1 MSKPFKPGPGLTIAV
16 FIGLAILL
24 GLGTWQARK
33 VGPKTALLAK
43 IEAGMTGEAMP
54 LPVHLD
60 DPSVL
65 DYHRV
70 TFRGQLMDAEPIR
83 VFATS
88 LDGKAGY
95 HLYMPVK
102 KQHGMAVLVNFG
114 WIPVQMQENPG
125 LPVGATLEVTGVLR
139 TTAVPGDMTPAND
152 PQAGD
157 WYTADVFAMAEAF
170 GLRTKEFYHFR
181 VFADADVLATSL
193 PKGGQVRVD
202 IPNNHFQ
209 YAMTWFGIALALVGV
224 YLVFGF
230 KRGAEGNSPNSA

>member
-1 MSKPFKPGPGLTIAV
+1 MNKRFNPGRPLTATV
-16 FIGLAILL
+16 FICLLILI

-33 VGPKTALLAK
+33 VGPKTELLAQ
-43 IEAGMTGEAMP
+43 IESGLDKDPLP

-60 DPSVL
+60 DPTSL

-70 TFRGQLMDAEPIR
+70 SFRGELMAAEPVR

-95 HLYMPVK
+95 HIYMPVK
-102 KQHGMAVLVNFG
+102 KQYGMAVLVNFG
-114 WIPVQMQENPG
+114 WIPVQMRVNPG
-125 LPVGATLEVTGVLR
+125 LPVGETLDVTGVLR
-139 TTAVPGDMTPAND
+139 TSAVPGSMTPEND
-152 PQAGD
+152 AQAGN
-157 WYTADVFAMAEAF
+157 WYTADVYEMAQAF

-181 VFADADVLATSL
+181 IFADADVLAADW

-209 YAMTWFGIALALVGV
+209 YALTWYGLALALVGV
-224 YLVFGF
+224 YLLFGF
-230 KRGAEGNSPNSA
+230 KRGRETGNAGVA

>member
-1 MSKPFKPGPGLTIAV
+1 MTKSFKPGAGLTV
-16 FIGLAILL
+16 VVLVCLL
-24 GLGTWQARK
+24 VLVGLGTWQARK
-33 VGPKTALLAK
+33 VGPKTALLAQM
-43 IEAGMTGEAMP
+43 EAGMQGDAMP

-65 DYHRV
+65 DYQRIS
-70 TFRGQLMDAEPIR
+70 FRGELMDAKPIR

-114 WIPVQMQENPG
+114 WVPVQMQDDPG
-125 LPVGATLEVTGVLR
+125 FPVGTMLNVTGVLR
-139 TTAVPGDMTPAND
+139 TSAMPGGMTPEND
-152 PQAGD
+152 PEAGN
-157 WYTADVFAMAEAF
+157 WYTADVFQMAAAF

-181 VFADADVLATSL
+181 VFADAGVLATRW
-193 PKGGQVRVD
+193 PVGGQVRLD

-209 YAMTWFGIALALVGV
+209 YALTWYGLGLGLIGV
-224 YLVFGF
+224 YLVFGL
-230 KRGAEGNSPNSA
+230 KRGRESQDDGSA